1 MTATTPLSSTT
12 LYDQDFYL
20 WLTTTAEQLKQGKLT
35 DVDWENLIE
44 EIESMGKSQKNALKS
59 LLTVLIEHLLKLIY
73 WEAERER
80 NANHWSREITTFRQQ
95 ILDLLVD
102 SPSLKPY
109 IQEIFPESYDFA
121 RRRLARAMGVKIG
134 FFPEIP
140 PFTREQSLNDDWFPM
155 ELPSEGV

>member
-1 MTATTPLSSTT
+1 MYCNEMMTAT

-44 EIESMGKSQKNALKS
+44 EIDSMGKSQKNVLKS

-73 WEAERER
+73 WETEKDR
-80 NANHWSREITTFRQQ
+80 NANHWSREITAFRQQ
-95 ILDLLVD
+95 ICDLLAD

-121 RRRLARAMGVKIG
+121 RRRVARAMGMKIS

-140 PFTREQSLNDDWFPM
+140 DFTLEQTLDDDWFPS

>member
-1 MTATTPLSSTT
+1 MTAT
-12 LYDQDFYL
+12 LYDRDFYL

-44 EIESMGKSQKNALKS
+44 EIDSMGKSQKNALKS

-73 WEAERER
+73 WEAEKAR
-80 NANHWSREITTFRQQ
+80 NANHWSREITAFRQQ
-95 ILDLLVD
+95 IRDLLAD

-121 RRRLARAMGVKIG
+121 RRRVARAMGVKIS

-140 PFTREQSLNDDWFPM
+140 DFTLEQTLDDDWFPI
-155 ELPSEGV
+155 ELPS